1 VAVGTTKKSIATR
14 SRRWFSRNAR
24 HVGEGGVLLRGMYLA
39 TVETATS
46 MPSMASSLRIRG
58 APQVTF
64 ACAILRIS
72 FTTSRSSPARPK
84 RPNQLLRLQ
93 KRLNARRC
101 QRTTVAGSTIA
112 RASLHRGHCFDR
124 IAQKARSHP
133 PSRSRR
139 PRRVRSRTATCWRS
153 ARFSRASSR
162 CETAISPSRGR
173 PKAGSARGRPYLP
186 NLLPLKA
193 FLPDAI
199 LGKHKGFTAV
209 ETTGPP

>member
-133 PSRSRR
+133 RVVAVARGGSEAGRQPAGAAPGSRGRAPVAKQRSRR
-139 PRRVRSRTATCWRS
+139 PEDGPKQAQHEADRTCRTYCRSRRFCRM
-153 ARFSRASSR
+153 RFSASTRAS
-162 CETAISPSRGR
+162 PQ
-173 PKAGSARGRPYLP
+173 
-186 NLLPLKA
+186 
-193 FLPDAI
+193 
-199 LGKHKGFTAV
+199 
-209 ETTGPP
+209 